1 MYLMKSLLGALFVSM
16 VLLLSLGCSSKL
28 LTRSSVEVIAK
39 QEVRIDAREGAE
51 YYQWKQISGIEVIL
65 SHPNVRQLQFVAPDI
80 QAEEHLVFELTAKF
94 GDTLRKARLTVIVK
108 PQEMGVVDDPEDAD
122 VTAPVIT
129 LNGEANISLVQGS
142 VYRESGA
149 TAIDEKDGN
158 LSVVI
163 TGSVNTTEVGTYVLT
178 YTATDRAGNQSTVTR
193 TVTVTPAPVTLRSL
207 ILTVD
212 QTRLSKD
219 ANTTLHVVATY
230 SDQTTK
236 DVTDQV
242 TWQIDNPTAITI
254 RGDRLIAKQDKPT
267 TLRAKLNDIL
277 SNEVSLDIYW
287 EVNGHRLPP
296 EPDKA
301 TNDATLLGVDI
312 NDNGVRDD
320 VERWIYDKYK
330 DKHPIHIDIAM
341 QAARAYKLVLE
352 TPEMAK
358 EIHAEVSAPMS
369 CEAYY
374 SRFAKY
380 YNEPLLVDEDI
391 INEYFMY
398 EILYDTKER
407 REKFEEYDRL
417 LSGGTY
423 VLPTDEERKALCD
436 FNTNKYKE

>member
-1 MYLMKSLLGALFVSM
+1 MYLMKSLLGSLFVSM

-28 LTRSSVEVIAK
+28 LTQSSVEVIAK

-51 YYQWKQISGIEVIL
+51 YYQWKQISGIEVTL
-65 SHPNVRQLQFVAPDI
+65 SHPNARQLQFVAPDI

-122 VTAPVIT
+122 VTDPVIM
-129 LNGEANISLVQGS
+129 LNGEATISLVQGS

-149 TAIDEKDGN
+149 TAIDERDGN

-178 YTATDRAGNQSTVTR
+178 YTATDRAGNRSTVTR
-193 TVTVTPAPVTLRSL
+193 TVTVTPAPVTLQSL

-219 ANTTLHVVATY
+219 ANTTLQVVATY

-236 DVTDQV
+236 EVTDQV
-242 TWQIDNPTAITI
+242 TWQIDHPTAITI
-254 RGDRLIAKQDKPT
+254 LGDRLIAKQDTPT
-267 TLRAKLNDIL
+267 TLRAKLGDKI

-301 TNDATLLGVDI
+301 TNDATLLGVDV

-341 QAARAYKLVLE
+341 QAAKAWQKVLE
-352 TPEMAK
+352 DPQNAR
-358 EIHAEVSAPMS
+358 EIYPIVDAASS
-369 CEAYY
+369 CEAYFEICIKE
-374 SRFAKY
+374 SNNLNIK
-380 YNEPLLVDEDI
+380 DEI
-391 INEYFMY
+391 INEFFI
-398 EILYDTKER
+398 EGLILNTEDRMKAFRIYDT
-407 REKFEEYDRL
+407 L
-417 LSGGTY
+417 LSGYTY
-423 VLPTDEERKALCD
+423 VIPRCKNKKTLCD
-436 FNTNKYKE
+436 FDISNYKE